1 MAPAPDSPNGSDTDQ
16 KTRST
21 VSLKVEAALSE
32 VDVLFRLSQKN
43 LADVKVRGV
52 CALMVCI

>member
-1 MAPAPDSPNGSDTDQ
+1 MAPAPDSGKGSGQ
-16 KTRST
+16 KTRRT

-32 VDVLFRLSQKN
+32 VDVLFRFSQKN

-52 CALMVCI
+52 CPLMVCI